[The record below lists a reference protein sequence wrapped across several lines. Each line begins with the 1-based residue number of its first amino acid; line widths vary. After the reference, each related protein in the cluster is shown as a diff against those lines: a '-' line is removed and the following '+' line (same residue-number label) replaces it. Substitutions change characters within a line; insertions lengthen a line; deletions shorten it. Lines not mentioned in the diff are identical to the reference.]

1 MQTSKHVQPVIGRK
15 QRITGYMKY
24 KKINEA
30 TVQCIIT
37 EEDMMEYGLTL
48 SDIFE
53 RNEKGEG
60 FLRDIIERAH
70 DEVGYTISGE
80 SIAMQITPLKDK
92 GLAVT
97 FTNDSPAGFRDI
109 LQHLKEVLQGV
120 SEELNRQEQEERQRG
135 QQDQLADEFDENRR
149 MFVFATLHQVMQY
162 TTSIPANVSVKSH
175 LYKEGEVYY
184 LVMEKNRLSYKMF
197 NKISAQAVE
206 FGNLIAVSEERML
219 YLQEHGECLI
229 ADRAVSKLRRIY
241 MA

>member
-1 MQTSKHVQPVIGRK
+1 
-15 QRITGYMKY
+15 MKY

-37 EEDMMEYGLTL
+37 EEDMQEYGLTL

-70 DEVGYTISGE
+70 DEVGYTISGD
-80 SIAMQITPLKDK
+80 SIAMQIMPLKDK

-97 FTNDSPAGFRDI
+97 FTNESPAGFRDI

-120 SEELNRQEQEERQRG
+120 SAEISRQEEEERQARK
-135 QQDQLADEFDENRR
+135 QEQLDELNESRR
-149 MFVFATLHQVMQY
+149 MFVFATLHQVMQCAA
-162 TTSIPANVSVKSH
+162 SIPSGVCVKSH
-175 LYKEGEVYY
+175 LYKESEIYY
-184 LVMEKNRLSYKMF
+184 LVVEKNRLSYKMF

-206 FGNLIAVSEERML
+206 FGNLIAVSEERMQ
-219 YLQEHGECLI
+219 YLKEHGECLI
-229 ADRAVSKLRRIY
+229 ADRAVSRLRRIY

>member
-1 MQTSKHVQPVIGRK
+1 MR
-15 QRITGYMKY
+15 Y

-37 EEDMMEYGLTL
+37 AEDMLEYGLTL

-70 DEVGYTISGE
+70 DEVGYMINGE
-80 SIAMQITPLKDK
+80 NIAMQITPLQNK
-92 GLAVT
+92 GLVVT
-97 FTNDSPAGFRDI
+97 FTNEGPAGFRDI

-120 SEELNRQEQEERQRG
+120 SAELSKQDESIQHGAVVEQSAEEY
-135 QQDQLADEFDENRR
+135 DENRR
-149 MFVFATLHQVMQY
+149 MFVFATLRQVMRY
-162 TTSIPANVSVKSH
+162 TAAIPSNISVKSH
-175 LYKEGEVYY
+175 LYKVDEAYY
-184 LVMEKNRLSYKMF
+184 LVIEKNKLSYRMF

-206 FGNLIAVSEERML
+206 FGNLIAVSEERMQ
-219 YLQEHGECLI
+219 YLDEHGEYLI

>member
-1 MQTSKHVQPVIGRK
+1 
-15 QRITGYMKY
+15 MKY

-37 EEDMMEYGLTL
+37 EEDMLEYGLTL

-80 SIAMQITPLKDK
+80 SIAMQITPLRDK

-120 SEELNRQEQEERQRG
+120 SAELSRQEAEEKQNRLKA
-135 QQDQLADEFDENRR
+135 QQAEAFDESRR
-149 MFVFATLHQVMQY
+149 MFVFATLYQAMQY
-162 TTSIPANVSVKSH
+162 SASIPANISVKSH
-175 LYKEGEVYY
+175 LYKAGEAYY
-184 LVMEKNRLSYKMF
+184 LVMEKNRLSYRMF
-197 NKISAQAVE
+197 NKISAQGVE
-206 FGNLIAVSEERML
+206 FGNLIAVSEERLL

-229 ADRAVSKLRRIY
+229 AGRAVSRLRRIY

>member
-1 MQTSKHVQPVIGRK
+1 
-15 QRITGYMKY
+15 MKY

-37 EEDMMEYGLTL
+37 EEDMLEYGLTL

-70 DEVGYTISGE
+70 EEVGYTISGE
-80 SIAMQITPLKDK
+80 SIAMQITPLQDK

-97 FTNDSPAGFRDI
+97 FTNEGPMGFKDI

-120 SEELNRQEQEERQRG
+120 SAELTRQEEEERRNAG
-135 QQDQLADEFDENRR
+135 QGRPGEDFDENRR
-149 MFVFATLHQVMQY
+149 MFVFASLHQAMQY
-162 TTSIPANVSVKSH
+162 TASIPRELSVKSH
-175 LYKEGEVYY
+175 LYKEGEAYY
-184 LVMEKNRLSYKMF
+184 LVMEKNRISYKMF

-206 FGNLIAVSEERML
+206 FGNLIAVTEEKMT
-219 YLQEHGECLI
+219 YLKEHGECLI
-229 ADRAVSKLRRIY
+229 ADRAVSRLRRIY
-241 MA
+241 LS

>member
-1 MQTSKHVQPVIGRK
+1 
-15 QRITGYMKY
+15 MKY

-37 EEDMMEYGLTL
+37 AEDMLEYGLTL

-70 DEVGYTISGE
+70 DEVGYTINGE
-80 SIAMQITPLKDK
+80 NIAMQITPMQNQ
-92 GLAVT
+92 GLVVT
-97 FTNDSPAGFRDI
+97 FTNESPAGFRDI

-120 SEELNRQEQEERQRG
+120 SAELNKQGDG
-135 QQDQLADEFDENRR
+135 QQRTIQNRQAQDVDDNRR
-149 MFVFATLHQVMQY
+149 MFVFSTLHQVMQY
-162 TTSIPANVSVKSH
+162 TASVPLNLSVKGS
-175 LYKEGEVYY
+175 LYKADDAYY
-184 LVMEKNRLSYKMF
+184 LVIEKNRLSYKMF

-206 FGNLIAVSEERML
+206 FGNLIAVSEEKMH
-219 YLQEHGECLI
+219 YLDEHGDCLI
-229 ADRAVSKLRRIY
+229 RDRAVSRLRRIY

>member
-1 MQTSKHVQPVIGRK
+1 
-15 QRITGYMKY
+15 MKY

-37 EEDMMEYGLTL
+37 AEDMLEYGLTL

-70 DEVGYTISGE
+70 DEVGYTINGE
-80 SIAMQITPLKDK
+80 NIAMQITPMQNQ
-92 GLAVT
+92 GLVVT
-97 FTNDSPAGFRDI
+97 FTNESPAAFRDI

-120 SEELNRQEQEERQRG
+120 SAELNK
-135 QQDQLADEFDENRR
+135 QQDMGRQNLLSGQSAEVVDENRR
-149 MFVFATLHQVMQY
+149 MFVFSTLHQVMQY
-162 TTSIPANVSVKSH
+162 TASIPMKISVKSC
-175 LYKEGEVYY
+175 LYKVDGAYY
-184 LVMEKNRLSYKMF
+184 LVLEKNRLSYKMF

-206 FGNLIAVSEERML
+206 FGNLIAVSRERMQ
-219 YLQEHGECLI
+219 YLKEHGECLI
-229 ADRAVSKLRRIY
+229 EDRAVSRLRKIY